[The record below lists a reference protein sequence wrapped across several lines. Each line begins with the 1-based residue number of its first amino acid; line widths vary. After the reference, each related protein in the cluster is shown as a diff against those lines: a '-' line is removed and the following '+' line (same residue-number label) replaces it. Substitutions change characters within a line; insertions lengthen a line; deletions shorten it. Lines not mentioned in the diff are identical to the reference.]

1 MIRTYGL
8 THVVL
13 AVRDAERAAK
23 FYHAVFGCTE
33 VWRGEGRIDVQT
45 PGAKDIIVFDESELS
60 AGEMGGIAHLGFRL
74 LDPGDLDQAE
84 REVRAAGGT
93 ILARGEF
100 VPGEP
105 YLFVKD
111 PDGYELEIWYELE
124 S

>member
-1 MIRTYGL
+1 MIPTYGL

-13 AVRDAERAAK
+13 AVRDAERSAR
-23 FYHAVFGCTE
+23 FYHAVFGALE
-33 VWRGEGRIDVQT
+33 VWRGDGRIDVQT
-45 PGAKDIIVFDESELS
+45 PGCKDIIVFDESELS

-74 LDPGDLDQAE
+74 IDPKDIDQAE
-84 REVRAAGGT
+84 VEVKAAGGT

-124 S
+124 T